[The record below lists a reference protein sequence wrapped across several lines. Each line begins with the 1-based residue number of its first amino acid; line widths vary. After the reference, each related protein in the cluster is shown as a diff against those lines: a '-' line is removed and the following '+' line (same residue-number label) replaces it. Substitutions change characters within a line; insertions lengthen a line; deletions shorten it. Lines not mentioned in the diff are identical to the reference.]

1 MQKTVSILVALFL
14 IAALLCGSA
23 ALACDGC
30 DESGYLGTMSV
41 VNCNEY
47 VTLRAQ
53 PRKSAAAVA
62 RVPLGAE
69 VETYHRIGEFTEC
82 YYGDLH
88 GYILS
93 AYLSYEI
100 GAYEGNTYAMDDAT
114 VADDATGADDG
125 YYMGERTIVNCNE
138 VVTLRRQPS
147 TASAALTRIALGES
161 VECYFY
167 NDDFVICYYN
177 GLRGYVLRRY
187 ISGAYGDDY
196 GRCTGTMHVINC
208 REYVTLRAT
217 ASTSARAVLRVPL
230 GAVVEAYGSIG
241 KFTECVYAGKHGY
254 ILTSYL
260 GWEEIYYYDYSDS
273 GDGETWVVY

>member
-1 MQKTVSILVALFL
+1 MQKTVSILAALFL
-14 IAALLCGSA
+14 IAALLCSSA

-30 DESGYLGTMSV
+30 DESGYLGTMTV
-41 VNCNEY
+41 VNCREY

-53 PRKSAAAVA
+53 PNKSAAAVA

-100 GAYEGNTYAMDDAT
+100 GAYEGDTYAMDDAT
-114 VADDATGADDG
+114 VADDS
-125 YYMGERTIVNCNE
+125 YYMGEHIIVNCNE
-138 VVTLRRQPS
+138 FVTLRRQPS
-147 TASAALTRIALGES
+147 TASAALTRIPLGES
-161 VECYFY
+161 VECYSY
-167 NDDFVICYYN
+167 SEDFVVCYYN
-177 GLRGYVLRRY
+177 GLRGYVLRQY
-187 ISGAYGDDY
+187 ISSAYGDDY
-196 GRCTGTMHVINC
+196 GRCIGTMRVINC

-217 ASTSARAVLRVPL
+217 ASTSARTVLRVPL
-230 GAVVEAYGSIG
+230 GAVVDAYGSIG
-241 KFTECVYAGKHGY
+241 QFTECAYAGKHGY
-254 ILTSYL
+254 ILISYL
-260 GWEEIYYYDYSDS
+260 CWDEIYYYDYSDE

>member
-1 MQKTVSILVALFL
+1 MQKTVSILAAFFL

-23 ALACDGC
+23 FACDGC

-41 VNCNEY
+41 VNCREY

-93 AYLSYEI
+93 TYLSYEI
-100 GAYEGNTYAMDDAT
+100 GAYEGDTYAMDDTA
-114 VADDATGADDG
+114 VAEDS

-138 VVTLRRQPS
+138 YVTLRSRPS
-147 TASAALTRIALGES
+147 TASAALTRIPLGQS
-161 VECYFY
+161 VECYSY
-167 NDDFVICYYN
+167 NDDFVVCDYN
-177 GLRGYVLRRY
+177 GLRGYVLLQY
-187 ISGAYGDDY
+187 ISSAYGDDY
-196 GRCTGTMHVINC
+196 GRCIGTMRVINC
-208 REYVTLRAT
+208 REYVTLRAA
-217 ASTSARAVLRVPL
+217 ASTSARALLRVPL

-241 KFTECVYAGKHGY
+241 KFTECVYAGERGY

-260 GWEEIYYYDYSDS
+260 AWDEIYYYDYSDA